1 MSRQCERQMVT
12 LIDEWKPMTMEEIR
26 VKEEENRKELQEK
39 IKSAEIAT
47 AQVLIDD
54 LVKRNEIIIRFTAG
68 VK

>member
-1 MSRQCERQMVT
+1 MNRQCERQMVT

-47 AQVLIDD
+47 AYVFIGCLC
-54 LVKRNEIIIRFTAG
+54 KEE
-68 VK
+68 